1 MKNSGPTPN
10 RKVFMLLW
18 KAARRRSD
26 ARKQR
31 QRELM
36 SRKSGSQS
44 NSLGCLMQLLGILV
58 MLFLHAALAWM
69 FIDSIKT
76 AQVIEAERG
85 GKVVVSSYMI
95 HSMSGMPGSD
105 PTKDVKV
112 IFFDIEARQRA
123 RELGGNEESQRELLT
138 KHYETYGADGF
149 VDEDKVSSMDFSKPT
164 EIPPSV
170 WILGGFVI
178 LWWLT
183 MIVCQGE
190 GLEMDIQRRRHP
202 MWEWI
207 QSHPVRPVA
216 AFAADLL
223 SPMVANPVY
232 FSAPIFWGMIFGYIY
247 NPLIGLLLSLP
258 IGLGFALAASAL
270 NKALEIS
277 VMLRMAP
284 RNRGAVL
291 GLISWLGYAGM
302 MLPLFSINAAPVK
315 VFLAQK
321 AGAIS
326 EIIPGFPM
334 RWILV
339 GWGNEASAW
348 QAGIVGL
355 LAAIALL
362 AFAIGVAWWGAKQ
375 GLQGGNSRA
384 PSKSEKR
391 DKPSEAKFLSGN
403 PLYRKEMLWFWRDK
417 GAVIQA
423 LLIPLT
429 IASFQVFNLRGLMSG
444 AVGSWNGISG
454 AAIVCGTYFL
464 LVLGPRSLAS
474 EGAALWVATTWP
486 RGLEDLLKAKARL
499 WWFFSSAIV
508 FAILAVAVWMFP
520 ADWSR
525 ILLVAFGWTV
535 FGKSLA
541 EKAVTLATVASSSGE
556 PEPAPKGRQ
565 WAAMLGT
572 FVFSAGVFTAN
583 WSLAVVGVIFSTLT
597 ASAMWQNFRARLP
610 YLFDPWSEKLP
621 PAPSLMHSMIAIAAM
636 VEGLGLFTV
645 LIHAFSVEAGVGF
658 ARTMAYGVV
667 GLIAW
672 GIMSSF
678 LANRGVTG
686 GMIWRWER
694 GENTPNA
701 ITSYAGALVIGAVLA
716 GFAVL
721 YLAGLRVFPPT
732 VEFMRSMDAMASA
745 DRGLIY
751 MTMIMAVGMAP
762 LAEEFLFRGLLF
774 RALDREKGGI
784 AALLWS
790 SAYFA
795 IYHPPVSWLPVFLV
809 GVGCAWLYKMSGR
822 LGPSVLLHMTY
833 NAIVIVA

>member
-1 MKNSGPTPN
+1 MKNPDPTPN

-18 KAARRRSD
+18 KAVRRRSD

-44 NSLGCLMQLLGILV
+44 NSLGGLMNLIGIFV
-58 MLFLHAALAWM
+58 MVFLHAALAWM

-76 AQVIEAERG
+76 AQVIEPERS
-85 GKVVVSSYMI
+85 GKVAVASEVI
-95 HSMSGMPGSD
+95 HIMQNAAD
-105 PTKDVKV
+105 KDVVKTNEK
-112 IFFDIEARQRA
+112 IFEFEAFQRA
-123 RELGGNEESQRELLT
+123 IHLGGNKDSQREFLT
-138 KHYETYGADGF
+138 KHYETHGTDGF
-149 VDEDKVSSMDFSKPT
+149 VDEDEISSWDFSKP
-164 EIPPSV
+164 EGIPASV

-178 LWWLT
+178 VWWLT

-232 FSAPIFWGMIFGYIY
+232 LSAPVFWGMIFGSIY
-247 NPLIGLLLSLP
+247 NPLIGLLLSIP
-258 IGLGFALAASAL
+258 IGLGFSLAASAL

-302 MLPLFSINAAPVK
+302 MLPLFSVNAAPVK

-321 AGAIS
+321 AAAIS
-326 EIIPGFPM
+326 AIIPTFPM

-362 AFAIGVAWWGAKQ
+362 VFAIGVAWWGAKQ
-375 GLQGGNSRA
+375 GLQGSDSRA
-384 PSKSEKR
+384 SSNPAKR
-391 DKPSEAKFLSGN
+391 NKPTGKKLYSGN

-444 AVGSWNGISG
+444 AIGSWNGISG

-486 RGLEDLLKAKARL
+486 RGLEDLLKAKAWL

-508 FAILAVAVWMFP
+508 FVILAVGGVDVSCGLVEDSARRVWVDGFREKP
-520 ADWSR
+520 R
-525 ILLVAFGWTV
+525 
-535 FGKSLA
+535 GK
-541 EKAVTLATVASSSGE
+541 G
-556 PEPAPKGRQ
+556 GD
-565 WAAMLGT
+565 
-572 FVFSAGVFTAN
+572 
-583 WSLAVVGVIFSTLT
+583 
-597 ASAMWQNFRARLP
+597 AR
-610 YLFDPWSEKLP
+610 
-621 PAPSLMHSMIAIAAM
+621 H
-636 VEGLGLFTV
+636 GGLF
-645 LIHAFSVEAGVGF
+645 F
-658 ARTMAYGVV
+658 R
-667 GLIAW
+667 
-672 GIMSSF
+672 
-678 LANRGVTG
+678 
-686 GMIWRWER
+686 
-694 GENTPNA
+694 
-701 ITSYAGALVIGAVLA
+701 
-716 GFAVL
+716 
-721 YLAGLRVFPPT
+721 
-732 VEFMRSMDAMASA
+732 RS
-745 DRGLIY
+745 
-751 MTMIMAVGMAP
+751 
-762 LAEEFLFRGLLF
+762 
-774 RALDREKGGI
+774 
-784 AALLWS
+784 
-790 SAYFA
+790 
-795 IYHPPVSWLPVFLV
+795 
-809 GVGCAWLYKMSGR
+809 
-822 LGPSVLLHMTY
+822 
-833 NAIVIVA
+833 